1 MIERD
6 YIMRMIDMLAKVL
19 ARILFLNTARDFPR
33 AASELAAASRNLLG
47 IDHEILLM
55 MADDQLIELLGN
67 DDALAA
73 PKCFVVGMLLEADAE
88 LARAQGE
95 PAEQLLVKSLSLL
108 TASYQRQGGPIT
120 EAHEKTIEDLAQ
132 RLRAYELPVGVG
144 DRLFAYFESTGQFGR
159 AEDILF
165 ELIDRDPAHIEAG
178 IAFYRRLSSLDDA
191 ALERGGLPREEVN
204 EGMQELQNR
213 RTS

>member
-19 ARILFLNTARDFPR
+19 ARILFLNAARDFPR

-47 IDHEILLM
+47 VDHEILLM
-55 MADDQLIELLGN
+55 MTDDQLIDLLGN

-73 PKCFVVGMLLEADAE
+73 PKGFVVGMLLQADAE
-88 LARAQGE
+88 LARARGE
-95 PAEQLLVKSLSLL
+95 ADEQLLVKSLSLL
-108 TASYQRQGGPIT
+108 TASYHRQGGPIT
-120 EAHEKTIEDLAQ
+120 ESHGKTIEELAQ
-132 RLRAYELPVGVG
+132 RLRGYALPVGVG
-144 DRLFAYFESTGQFGR
+144 DRLFGYYESTGQFGR

-165 ELIDRDPAHIEAG
+165 EVIDQDPAHLEAG
-178 IAFYRRLSSLDDA
+178 MAFYQRLSTLDDA

-204 EGMQELQNR
+204 EGLQELQKR
-213 RTS
+213 RTA